1 MTYDVIIIGKG
12 PAGLSAALYTTRG
25 KLITLIIGKDSS
37 LSKAK
42 TIENYCCSESM
53 SGEDLIAKGVEQAN
67 SFGASII
74 DEEVVA
80 IKNKDDVFVVS
91 TNESDYEARSILI
104 STGKEKLR
112 IPIKNINKFEGKG
125 VHYCVACDGF
135 FYSNSKVG
143 LIGYTDYAIHELREL
158 EAITQKITL
167 FTNGNELQINN
178 ENLKYLKEKNINI
191 NYDPIDSIEGEKFI
205 EKLVFKNSTKE
216 EIDGLFIAYGSASSV
231 DFARNLG
238 IDITNNNILVDDD
251 QKTNI
256 DGIYAAGDC
265 TGVFPQ
271 IAIAVGQ
278 GAIAGQEIKNFINR
292 MPKLRHHILY
302 I

>member
-25 KLITLIIGKDSS
+25 KLNTLIIGKDSS

-53 SGEDLIAKGVEQAN
+53 SGEDLIAKGIEQAKG
-67 SFGASII
+67 FGATII
-74 DEEVVA
+74 DEEVVG
-80 IKNKDDVFVVS
+80 IKNNDGLFTVS
-91 TNESDYEARSILI
+91 TNEDNYEARSILI

-135 FYSNSKVG
+135 FYSNSKIG
-143 LIGYTDYAIHELREL
+143 IIGYTDYAIHELKEL
-158 EAITQKITL
+158 EAITQNITL
-167 FTNGNELQINN
+167 YTNGNELQIND
-178 ENLKYLKEKNINI
+178 ENLKYLEEKNINI
-191 NYDPIDSIEGEKFI
+191 NYDAMDSIEGEQFI
-205 EKLVFKNSTKE
+205 EKIVFKNSTQEKV
-216 EIDGLFIAYGSASSV
+216 DGLFIAYGSASSV

-238 IDITNNNILVDDD
+238 IEIANNNILVDDD

-256 DGIYAAGDC
+256 KGIYAAGDC
-265 TGVFPQ
+265 TGAFPQ
-271 IAIAVGQ
+271 IATAVGQ
-278 GAIAGQEIKNFINR
+278 GAVAGQRIKNFINSR
-292 MPKLRHHILY
+292 VKMR
-302 I
+302 

>member
-25 KLITLIIGKDSS
+25 KLSTLIIGKDSS

-42 TIENYCCSESM
+42 TIENYCCSEAM
-53 SGEDLIAKGVEQAN
+53 SGEDLIAKGIEQAKG
-67 SFGASII
+67 FGAAII
-74 DEEVVA
+74 DEEVVG
-80 IKNKDDVFVVS
+80 IKNNNDFFTVS
-91 TNESDYEARSILI
+91 TNEDNYKARSILI

-135 FYSNSKVG
+135 FYSDSKVG
-143 LIGYTDYAIHELREL
+143 LIGYTDFAIYELREL
-158 EAITQKITL
+158 EAITQNITL
-167 FTNGNELQINN
+167 YTNGNELQIND
-178 ENLKYLKEKNINI
+178 ENLKYLEEKNINI
-191 NYDPIDSIEGEKFI
+191 NYDAMDSLEGDKFI
-205 EKLVFKNSTKE
+205 EKIVFKNSTE
-216 EIDGLFIAYGSASSV
+216 EKVDGLFIAYGSASSV

-238 IDITNNNILVDDD
+238 IEISNNNILVDND

-265 TGVFPQ
+265 TGAFPQ
-271 IAIAVGQ
+271 IATAVGQ
-278 GAIAGQEIKNFINR
+278 GAVAGQKIKNFINSR
-292 MPKLRHHILY
+292 VS
-302 I
+302 